1 MNLGVTL
8 ALAFSLSM
16 DAFAVSLGYA
26 LASIRLRSSD
36 MLKLAASFGLFQ
48 AGMPLAGWLLAD
60 RFVNI
65 IKAWDHWVA
74 FFLLFAIGLH
84 MIYSGFHG
92 DGTLPQK
99 TDRLSTT
106 TVLVLSIGTSI
117 DAFAAGISFIGIED
131 IPIGNTVAVIG
142 VVTFIFST
150 VAMIFGKRLG
160 KSLSSKA
167 TLLGGV
173 VLIGVGVK
181 ILLEHILK

>member
-1 MNLGVTL
+1 MNFGVAL
-8 ALAFSLSM
+8 ALAFGLSM

-26 LASIRLRSSD
+26 LASIRLKSSD

-48 AGMPLAGWLLAD
+48 AGMPLAGWFLAD
-60 RFVNI
+60 RFVNV

-84 MIYSGFHG
+84 MIYSSFHG
-92 DGTLPQK
+92 DGALPHK
-99 TDRLSTT
+99 TDRLSATT
-106 TVLVLSIGTSI
+106 ILILSVGTSI
-117 DAFAAGISFIGIED
+117 DAFAAGISFIGID
-131 IPIGNTVAVIG
+131 VPIGNTVAVIG
-142 VVTFIFST
+142 VVTFVFS
-150 VAMIFGKRLG
+150 VIAMIFGKRLG